1 MRYLII
7 LSILLFGTLQT
18 IIASDYEK
26 IMGENLQKMYTA
38 QSIEQLTDVA
48 NQFERIAAK
57 ESGQWLP
64 AYYQAYSYVWMLQ
77 INNSLPNNE
86 KSKILDKAQ
95 VVLDGLKKR
104 FDKESEVFALQGL
117 VYQMRISDEGSAYE
131 LSMKADEAFSIAVK
145 LNPDNPRALYLKGC
159 NVFYTPELFGG
170 GPAKAKPILEKAQNL
185 FAANKAENSLLPAW
199 GKEHC
204 AYMLEQCVSK

>member
-1 MRYLII
+1 MKQLFIFTI
-7 LSILLFGTLQT
+7 LFLGTMHT
-18 IIASDYEK
+18 MFASNYEQV
-26 IMGENLQKMYTA
+26 MGENIQKMYTA

-57 ESGQWLP
+57 ETKQWLP
-64 AYYQAYSYVWMLQ
+64 GYYQAYTYVSMLHL
-77 INNSLPNNE
+77 NNDLPNVE

-95 VVLDGLKKR
+95 AVLDGLKKS

-131 LSMKADEAFSIAVK
+131 FSMKAGEAFSIAEK
-145 LNPDNPRALYLKGC
+145 LNPDNPRALYLNAC
-159 NVFYTPELFGG
+159 NIFYTPEQFGG
-170 GPAKAKPILEKAQNL
+170 GPTKAKPILEKAQNL
-185 FAANKAENSLLPAW
+185 FAANNAENSLMPTW

-204 AYMLEQCVSK
+204 AYMLEQCASK